1 MVIPVHVHAFT
12 SALNLIDN
20 VSWRATVTDV
30 SAFSPILVREFLANL
45 SEANSTVRIRNEV
58 FQITSTVVNQT
69 FDIPDG
75 GDSEEWKL
83 AYLDH
88 SDSIL
93 PGGLRNQWND
103 FSVEDI

>member
-1 MVIPVHVHAFT
+1 M
-12 SALNLIDN
+12 
-20 VSWRATVTDV
+20 TDV

-45 SEANSTVRIRNEV
+45 SEANSTVQIRNEV
-58 FQITSTVVNQT
+58 FQITSIVVNQT

-83 AYLDH
+83 ADLDH